1 MRSKHSTPSTLGAL
15 GHAPARNAFL
25 VALALAAP
33 LAPVAMTAG
42 FASGCGGPPQGPDAP
57 LGADRSDAGGAGAG
71 STSAD
76 AGVSAPVVDATP
88 EAASALLPTPDAAI
102 AAVDAG
108 PPPPC
113 WAGFKATGNAV
124 TDVTDLGE
132 RCTKG
137 MSAVIPPVKQS
148 FAQGEKKQLPLI
160 VPGPGCYRIIAV
172 GGTGVKDVDLEVR
185 DPSGKLVAA
194 DNTPDDIFPMIH
206 PNKEWCPDA
215 AQFLTL
221 SIIVKKGAGEV
232 AGGVWKR

>member
-1 MRSKHSTPSTLGAL
+1 MRPQPGYAS
-15 GHAPARNAFL
+15 ARNVLTFSAAL
-25 VALALAAP
+25 VAPIALATL
-33 LAPVAMTAG
+33 LASG
-42 FASGCGGPPQGPDAP
+42 GCGGPKGPDSAADVDGGAASASTTTTASAP
-57 LGADRSDAGGAGAG
+57 IDAGVAPTADAAPQLSSAPDAAAA
-71 STSAD
+71 STSA
-76 AGVSAPVVDATP
+76 VV
-88 EAASALLPTPDAAI
+88 
-102 AAVDAG
+102 VDAG

-124 TDVTDLGE
+124 ADVNDLGG

-137 MSAVIPPVKQS
+137 MSPVVPPVKQS
-148 FAQGEKKQLPLI
+148 FAQGEKKQIPLI
-160 VPGPGCYRIIAV
+160 IPGPGCYRIIAV

-185 DPSGKLVAA
+185 DGSGKLVAA

>member
-1 MRSKHSTPSTLGAL
+1 MLTLTA
-15 GHAPARNAFL
+15 
-25 VALALAAP
+25 ALAAP
-33 LAPVAMTAG
+33 LAISLAFGV
-42 FASGCGGPPQGPDAP
+42 GCGGPPK
-57 LGADRSDAGGAGAG
+57 GADNAGASSASVTV
-71 STSAD
+71 STSA
-76 AGVSAPVVDATP
+76 SVV
-88 EAASALLPTPDAAI
+88 

-108 PPPPC
+108 APTVDAATSASGYWPAADAAVSVPVVVDAGPPAAC

-124 TDVTDLGE
+124 TDVNDLGA

-137 MSAVIPPVKQS
+137 MSPVIPPVKQS
-148 FAQGEKKQLPLI
+148 FAQGEKKQIPLI
-160 VPGPGCYRIIAV
+160 IPGPGCYRIIAV

-185 DPSGKLVAA
+185 DQSGKLVAA

-221 SIIVKKGAGEV
+221 SIIVKKGTGDV